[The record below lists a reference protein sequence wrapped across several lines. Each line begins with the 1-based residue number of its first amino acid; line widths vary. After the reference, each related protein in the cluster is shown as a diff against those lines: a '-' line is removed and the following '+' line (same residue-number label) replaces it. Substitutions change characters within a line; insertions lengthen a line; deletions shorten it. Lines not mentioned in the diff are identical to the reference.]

1 MNRFSTSASP
11 FVDSMTTRISYGG
24 YCPNQNNFEDPQTP
38 ISIPTS
44 ISNNDDTT
52 YTNVFDDFS
61 FLNSTSPCD
70 CDHDF
75 LYNDSTTPYQHER
88 QILWDWTGP
97 NAFSDPTVAR
107 SQRIPIYSSDPGPS
121 FLTSTERRRPTSK
134 FPIRPL
140 FTYEPLENVLRSS
153 LPNTVAPLMPRRSS
167 ARPWHWLDVSI
178 VENWL
183 GTSLSGVS
191 TPNFEQKGFLYCYR
205 IEGGSP
211 FWDSEWYKVGRTVDY
226 VKREDQWRRQ
236 CHSQTQTWFPP
247 VPVAHC
253 HQTGQYG
260 GMVSTTLLI
269 AYLERLVHLKLD
281 QMCLSRP
288 RKQCNDC
295 LKKHCEIFE
304 MLEVFGRDVWEDI
317 IVPLILEIDSLLD
330 RAGWIEKA

>member
-11 FVDSMTTRISYGG
+11 FVDSMPTRISYGG
-24 YCPNQNNFEDPQTP
+24 YCLNQNDFEDPQTP

-44 ISNNDDTT
+44 ISNNDDTP

-70 CDHDF
+70 CDHNF
-75 LYNDSTTPYQHER
+75 LYNDSTTPYQHEQ
-88 QILWDWTGP
+88 QILWDWTSP

-107 SQRIPIYSSDPGPS
+107 SQRIPIYSPDPSPL
-121 FLTSTERRRPTSK
+121 FLTSTERQRPTSK

-140 FTYEPLENVLRSS
+140 FTYKPLENVLRSS

-167 ARPWHWLDVSI
+167 ACPWYWLDVSI

-191 TPNFEQKGFLYCYR
+191 TPDFEQKGFLYCYH

-269 AYLERLVHLKLD
+269 AYLE
-281 QMCLSRP
+281 
-288 RKQCNDC
+288 
-295 LKKHCEIFE
+295 
-304 MLEVFGRDVWEDI
+304 
-317 IVPLILEIDSLLD
+317 
-330 RAGWIEKA
+330 

>member
-11 FVDSMTTRISYGG
+11 FVDSMPTRISYGG
-24 YCPNQNNFEDPQTP
+24 YCPNQNVFEDPQTP

-44 ISNNDDTT
+44 ISNNDDTP

-107 SQRIPIYSSDPGPS
+107 SQRIPIYSSDPNSTTLYQHERQILWDWTGPNAFSDPTVARRQGIPIYSSDPGPS

-260 GMVSTTLLI
+260 GMVS
-269 AYLERLVHLKLD
+269 APH
-281 QMCLSRP
+281 
-288 RKQCNDC
+288 
-295 LKKHCEIFE
+295 H
-304 MLEVFGRDVWEDI
+304 
-317 IVPLILEIDSLLD
+317 
-330 RAGWIEKA
+330 